1 MSTNLLLENK
11 NAVIYGAGGAVGHA
25 VARTFAREG
34 ARVFL
39 AGRTASRVETVAEEI
54 AAGGGAAEATQVDA
68 LDETAVAE
76 HLDAV
81 IEKAGGVDI
90 SFNAVGLRNT
100 TLQGVP
106 LADLAVEDFM
116 RPITEHVRA
125 NFLTARLAGRHMTAK
140 GSGVIMTV
148 TSIPSRIANPL
159 MGGVA
164 VAMAA
169 EEALIRDLSVEFAP
183 HGVRVAGVRTQG
195 MPDSGTIEEVFGIH
209 AEAHGITREQFQHM
223 VAERT
228 HRKRLPTLQEMAE
241 VVAFIASDRASGIAG
256 TIANMSLGA
265 IPD

>member
-1 MSTNLLLENK
+1 MNTSLLLQDK
-11 NAVIYGAGGAVGHA
+11 TAVIYGAGGAIGHA
-25 VARTFAREG
+25 VAKTFAREG

-39 AGRTASRVETVAEEI
+39 TGRTLSKAELLAEEI
-54 AAGGGAAEATQVDA
+54 SAVGGVAESAQVDA
-68 LDETAVAE
+68 LDENAVAA
-76 HLDAV
+76 HLDTV
-81 IEKAGGVDI
+81 IEKVGGVDI

-106 LADLAVEDFM
+106 LVDLDVDDFM
-116 RPITEHVRA
+116 RPIAEHVRA

-164 VAMAA
+164 LAMAA
-169 EEALIRDLSVEFAP
+169 EEALIRDLSVELAP
-183 HGVRVAGVRTQG
+183 YGVRVAGVRTQG

-209 AEAHGITREQFQHM
+209 AKAHGITRDQFHDM

-228 HRKRLPTLQEMAE
+228 HRKRLPSLQEMAE
-241 VVAFIASDRASGIAG
+241 IVTFIASDRASAIAG
-256 TIANMSLGA
+256 TMANLSLGA

>member
-1 MSTNLLLENK
+1 MNTSLLLQDK
-11 NAVIYGAGGAVGHA
+11 TAVIYGAGGAIGHA
-25 VARTFAREG
+25 VAKTFAREG

-39 AGRTASRVETVAEEI
+39 TGRTLSKAEPLAKEISAVGGVAES
-54 AAGGGAAEATQVDA
+54 AQVNA
-68 LDETAVAE
+68 LDENAVAA
-76 HLDAV
+76 HLDTV

-106 LADLAVEDFM
+106 LVDLDVDDFM
-116 RPITEHVRA
+116 RPIAEHVRA

-164 VAMAA
+164 LAMAA
-169 EEALIRDLSVEFAP
+169 EEALIRDLSVELAP

-195 MPDSGTIEEVFGIH
+195 MPDSGTIGEVFGIH
-209 AEAHGITREQFQHM
+209 AKAHGITRDQFQDM

-228 HRKRLPTLQEMAE
+228 HRKRLPSLQEMAE
-241 VVAFIASDRASGIAG
+241 IVTFIASDRASGIAG
-256 TIANMSLGA
+256 TMANMSLGA

>member
-1 MSTNLLLENK
+1 
-11 NAVIYGAGGAVGHA
+11 VAG
-25 VARTFAREG
+25 
-34 ARVFL
+34 
-39 AGRTASRVETVAEEI
+39 
-54 AAGGGAAEATQVDA
+54 
-68 LDETAVAE
+68 

-106 LADLAVEDFM
+106 LVDLEVEDFM
-116 RPITEHVRA
+116 RPITEHMRA

-159 MGGVA
+159 LGGVA

-183 HGVRVAGVRTQG
+183 HGVRVAGVRMQG
-195 MPDSGTIEEVFGIH
+195 MPTAARSKRSSAFMPRRMASPASSSSTWSRSELTASACQLF
-209 AEAHGITREQFQHM
+209 
-223 VAERT
+223 
-228 HRKRLPTLQEMAE
+228 RKWPRSWRSSPYPPE
-241 VVAFIASDRASGIAG
+241 
-256 TIANMSLGA
+256 
-265 IPD
+265 IPNHYYGDPRS